1 MGRPSHLPG
10 PVERRQVVAMA
21 GYGVPEA
28 DIAMVLRIDP
38 KTLRKHY
45 RDELDTGHILA
56 NAKVAKSLFRKATG
70 DHRQS
75 VTAAIFWLKVRARW
89 KEVPP
94 QDADR
99 PEPITEIVLTW
110 AEPAEP
116 PPRRRRHASNPATIR
131 YPLDNEWLPSK
142 HQTVVCSLNGGRDEP
157 GDRLLQGLD
166 ARPGPL
172 GAWIEAQRA
181 AVTRFAE
188 AEGIAL
194 VAEHVEME
202 SGKGTDALLRRP
214 QLRTTLDAARNARC
228 PVIVARLDR
237 LSRDVAFISGL
248 MAQRVPFLVAEL
260 GLDADPF
267 MLHVYAALAEK
278 ERRLIADRTKAALTA
293 RKVRDTKLG
302 NPTNAPPRPPWD
314 ATCRSARPTGSP
326 PTCCR

>member
-10 PVERRQVVAMA
+10 PVERRQVEAMA

-110 AEPAEP
+110 AEP

-131 YPLDNEWLPSK
+131 YPLDNEWLASK

-202 SGKGTDALLRRP
+202 SGKGTDALVRRP

-228 PVIVARLDR
+228 PVTGSTLAANRSASQTCT
-237 LSRDVAFISGL
+237 SRPRAAAVGAFAGL
-248 MAQRVPFLVAEL
+248 PSFVPRTLRAVR
-260 GLDADPF
+260 
-267 MLHVYAALAEK
+267 AAL
-278 ERRLIADRTKAALTA
+278 
-293 RKVRDTKLG
+293 V
-302 NPTNAPPRPPWD
+302 
-314 ATCRSARPTGSP
+314 RSAMSRRSFPASAA
-326 PTCCR
+326 